1 MSWHTESVDFA
12 GEEGMLYGE
21 LLLPKGEGPFP
32 GAVLCHGMAT
42 DHRAMRP
49 SAQRLTRKG
58 IATLTFDFRGHG
70 RSEGFLDGNL
80 AKDVIAALE
89 FLRNHHKID
98 PERIALV
105 GHSLGAMAAINAAS
119 ELENIQAMVFLSSP
133 GDIDERMGEFLAPL
147 YHRVM
152 QAGTLIVEFPRFGPL
167 PMLTRIQGIVSR
179 LWMWIR
185 GYQLRIH
192 MMQNQESWITLNPLA
207 AVKKIGAFPKLFVH
221 CEGDKMVPY
230 TGALKLYEK
239 ARWPKEIL
247 VSKSGF
253 HALPLF
259 PGKLRGKWIAWLV
272 STLTQAKGGATGFD
286 DEIQIRQ

>member
-1 MSWHTESVDFA
+1 MRWHTESVDFA
-12 GEEGMLYGE
+12 GDEGMLHGE

-70 RSEGFLDGNL
+70 RSEGFLDANI
-80 AKDVIAALE
+80 AKDVIAALK
-89 FLRNHHKID
+89 FLRNHPKVD

-119 ELENIQAMVFLSSP
+119 ELENIQALVLLSSP
-133 GDIDERMGEFLAPL
+133 ADIEDRMGEFLAPL
-147 YHRVM
+147 YHHVM
-152 QAGTLIVEFPRFGPL
+152 RAGSLIIEFPRFGPL
-167 PMLTRIQGIVSR
+167 PTLSSFHGMVSR

-185 GYQLRIH
+185 GYRVRIKLVP
-192 MMQNQESWITLNPLA
+192 NLDSWGILNPLTT
-207 AVKKIGAFPKLFVH
+207 VKKIGAFPKLFVH
-221 CEGDKMVPY
+221 CAGDKQVPY
-230 TGALKLYEK
+230 KGTLKLYEK

-247 VSKSGF
+247 VAKGGF
-253 HALPLF
+253 HASPLF
-259 PGKLRGKWIAWLV
+259 PGKLRDKWIGWLT
-272 STLTQAKGGATGFD
+272 STLTQAKEGL
-286 DEIQIRQ
+286 RRVSR